1 MLEIKGLTGGY
12 VNIPVLKDISFTV
25 GNGELVGLIGL
36 NGAGKSTTIN
46 CKIVLRPIV
55 RKLVLFRKHLVCT
68 KN

>member
-36 NGAGKSTTIN
+36 
-46 CKIVLRPIV
+46 VEWV
-55 RKLVLFRKHLVCT
+55 RVNPLQSMKLSDF
-68 KN
+68 